1 MGLPPKFKRIV
12 LSFDEYG
19 YNRAVHEIK
28 TTAELLNNATSEL
41 LEALEINLSD
51 DEVQKYILNKENME
65 PFVNDLYLEQPPKVR
80 DFLRTEIRN
89 EFRILHNDKYLY
101 DQVSKYRAYL
111 TVQNGSVIP
120 DEVQIENL
128 KTKFEHAL
136 ESERAKTAHEL
147 HLLAFETIRKLI
159 EMADENRLNLT
170 SSDFFDYFNKDGIMN
185 LSKLNYNQF

>member
-1 MGLPPKFKRIV
+1 MGRPPKFKRIV
-12 LSFDEYG
+12 LSFDEDG

-28 TTAELLNNATSEL
+28 TTAELLNNAKTEL
-41 LEALEINLSD
+41 LETLEINLSD
-51 DEVQKYILNKENME
+51 QQIQKYILDKENLE
-65 PFVNDLYLEQPPKVR
+65 SFVKDLYMEQPPKIR
-80 DFLRTEIRN
+80 DFLRDEIRN

-128 KTKFEHAL
+128 KTKFEHTI
-136 ESERAKTAHEL
+136 ESERAKTAYDL
-147 HLLAFETIRKLI
+147 HLLAYDTISKLI
-159 EMADENRLNLT
+159 EMGDENHLNLT
-170 SSDFFDYFNKDGIMN
+170 SSDLFDYFNKEGKMN